1 MPPKRILKK
10 KKPTKKGKTAKRRAG
25 VVVNVSVGAEKKG
38 EMLMRNQP
46 SPYATFTPLANLDQS
61 IATVRAQANNQL
73 MRTERELFE
82 RVNTLTQQAVE
93 RATMK
98 GMVMPTPTQIIRG
111 EMGVQT
117 MEAGTEPRKG
127 GRPPKSEVRYV
138 STPRGGRAETRPV
151 SPLLEGESQVSPVE
165 FERPRTQRGTLI
177 QSRISELFKNA

>member
-98 GMVMPTPTQIIRG
+98 GTVMPTPTEMGIVSRG
-111 EMGVQT
+111 ETAVQT
-117 MEAGTEPRKG
+117 IETGTQPRG
-127 GRPPKSEVRYV
+127 RGRPQKAKERM
-138 STPRGGRAETRPV
+138 TTEAIGGRAN
-151 SPLLEGESQVSPVE
+151 SPPPPPIEEGIPRVRTMREIFESLQKK
-165 FERPRTQRGTLI
+165 T
-177 QSRISELFKNA
+177 